1 MAWSYSGDPRT
12 SDRDT
17 VRFTIQDTDSSLQ
30 LLTDEEIDF
39 LLERWMPKYDS
50 TTYVAAVAA
59 ALVSRKF
66 VGIVSV
72 SADGVTV
79 NTSDLVQRYR
89 DLADELR
96 REHAQSQIGE
106 VDLTNIMVGQD
117 RDPRI
122 RPLRFGIGLHD
133 NPEAGLQD
141 YGGWTYDPFAA
152 AGEVALEQLG

>member
-1 MAWSYSGDPRT
+1 MAWSYSGDPRS
-12 SDRDT
+12 SDRDA
-17 VRFTIQDTDSSLQ
+17 VRFAIQDTDTSLQ
-30 LLTDEEIDF
+30 MLTDEEIDF

-50 TTYVAAVAA
+50 TTYVASVAA
-59 ALVSRKF
+59 ALISRKF

-72 SADGVTV
+72 TADGVSV

-89 DLADELR
+89 DLAADLR
-96 REHAQSQIGE
+96 QEHALSQIGE
-106 VDLTNIMVGQD
+106 VDLTNIMIGQD

-122 RPLRFGIGLHD
+122 RPLRFGVGLHD

-152 AGEVALEQLG
+152 AAEVVVEQLG